1 MVEMNLSPPKL
12 NFGDNIMDS
21 NTLNIAHFLYMDYG
35 YFLTKNDLA
44 EVLGVSLS
52 TINRRL
58 SLGGQTLPIY
68 QKIGR
73 QYRFPVKN
81 VAEFI
86 ENNDEFEEEA
96 TL

>member
-44 EVLGVSLS
+44 EVLGVSL
-52 TINRRL
+52 
-58 SLGGQTLPIY
+58 
-68 QKIGR
+68 
-73 QYRFPVKN
+73 
-81 VAEFI
+81 
-86 ENNDEFEEEA
+86 
-96 TL
+96 

>member
-58 SLGGQTLPIY
+58 KENKLPHHK
-68 QKIGR
+68 KIGNR
-73 QYRFPVKN
+73 VLFPISGV
-81 VAEFI
+81 VEFLI
-86 ENNDEFEEEA
+86 KTNNFVGGN
-96 TL
+96 LS

>member
-58 SLGGQTLPIY
+58 SLGWSNFTNLP
-68 QKIGR
+68 
-73 QYRFPVKN
+73 KN
-81 VAEFI
+81 RSSI
-86 ENNDEFEEEA
+86 PISS
-96 TL
+96 